1 MGIQC
6 PDNVLLERAKGR
18 RIGAKNGK
26 IYHIHYVPPPKNMKK
41 KHLIKR
47 DMDNNIKSRLE
58 VYHAQHRRFKFDD
71 KYKKKM
77 VNING
82 NKPIKEVFK
91 DIMNVMYILKEEVNN
106 EDVDDVKV
114 EPNECTICMNNPS
127 DHIIV
132 PCGHQCGCK
141 QCLVTLKQNGGKCPI
156 CRGPINVIQKVY
168 ASHTV
173 IVQKIENT
181 ENQILNED
189 APNDDELWPEDAKD
203 D

>member
-1 MGIQC
+1 MG
-6 PDNVLLERAKGR
+6 
-18 RIGAKNGK
+18 
-26 IYHIHYVPPPKNMKK
+26 
-41 KHLIKR
+41 
-47 DMDNNIKSRLE
+47 
-58 VYHAQHRRFKFDD
+58 
-71 KYKKKM
+71 KKM

-91 DIMNVMYILKEEVNN
+91 DIMNVMDTLKEEVNN
-106 EDVDDVKV
+106 ENVDDVKV

-173 IVQKIENT
+173 ILQKKKQNVG
-181 ENQILNED
+181 
-189 APNDDELWPEDAKD
+189 APKKKKKRPGPLKKKKKKKKK
-203 D
+203 